1 MKIQRIDRNLSS
13 VSLFNLRII
22 EEIKGKG
29 LRMINMKDLEIDK

>member
-29 LRMINMKDLEIDK
+29 LWMINMKDLEIDK